1 MMLQFEIIDE
11 FGHPQVVRGARV
23 LIRDC
28 TTGSPI
34 GVAAV
39 TGRGMVEVSTADQSD
54 FNQVLRQLG
63 IRESILVTNLSAADL
78 PPISIG

>member
-1 MMLQFEIIDE
+1 MLQFEIIDE
-11 FGHPQVVRGARV
+11 FGRPQVIRGARV

-28 TTGSPI
+28 TTASPI

-39 TGRGMVEVSTADQSD
+39 TGHGMVEVSTAAQPD

-63 IRESILVTNLSAADL
+63 IRESILMTQLSPKDL